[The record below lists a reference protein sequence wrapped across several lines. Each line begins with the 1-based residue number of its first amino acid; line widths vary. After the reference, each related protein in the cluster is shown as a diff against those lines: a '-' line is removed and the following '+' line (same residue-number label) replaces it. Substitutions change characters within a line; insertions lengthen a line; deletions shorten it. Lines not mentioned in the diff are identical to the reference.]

1 MFLVSKCRRDWHLD
15 LCTFGYLHK
24 ENPRAMP
31 NSDFPVD
38 KTLSLGL
45 TRFITKVTT
54 RRIAYLS
61 ISRYPKLKS
70 QQSNHSWVVMR
81 SHMRFSVVFRRHSD
95 SFSPGVISRVAHQ
108 WLIMLRPWRS
118 FFQHISWPWKEG
130 GLSLQQGVQGVSFF
144 QLSYDSQKW
153 KEGGQKEGLRIHIQ
167 KLNFEF
173 HKSSWWCCFA
183 PVKVPKL
190 NFLQLSCMSQTKLRN
205 RKVHP
210 SDKEQ
215 NKKKKSGACGVWT
228 HGLPHAKRTRYHCA
242 KAPYSLVP

>member
-118 FFQHISWPWKEG
+118 FFQRISWPWKEG
-130 GLSLQQGVQGVSFF
+130 GLSLQQGVQGGSFF

-153 KEGGQKEGLRIHIQ
+153 KRRRTEGGPTYTGLNLLHGAKFQRFLSG
-167 KLNFEF
+167 KSVFLNSKFQIREF
-173 HKSSWWCCFA
+173 HA
-183 PVKVPKL
+183 H
-190 NFLQLSCMSQTKLRN
+190 CMEWGEVLER
-205 RKVHP
+205 
-210 SDKEQ
+210 
-215 NKKKKSGACGVWT
+215 
-228 HGLPHAKRTRYHCA
+228 
-242 KAPYSLVP
+242 